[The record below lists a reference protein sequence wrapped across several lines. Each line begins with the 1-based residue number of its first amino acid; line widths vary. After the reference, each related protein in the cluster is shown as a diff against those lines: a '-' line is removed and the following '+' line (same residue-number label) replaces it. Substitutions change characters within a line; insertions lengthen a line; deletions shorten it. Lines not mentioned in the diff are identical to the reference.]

1 MTHIAAVRCAFPPNR
16 YAQSE
21 LTDLA
26 ARVCLPENADRRLLD
41 RLHDSARVDHRN
53 LALPIEEYEKLTGFG
68 AANDAFVSTAVEL
81 GRESVS
87 AALKAAGL
95 TPGDVDL
102 IMFTSVT
109 GIAAPSIEARLA
121 AELGLRPDVK
131 RLPIFGLG
139 CVAGAAGIAR
149 VHDYLRGWPD
159 HVAVLLSVELCS
171 LTVQRGDSSPAGL
184 VASALFGDGSAAVV
198 CHGDGRAPA
207 DEAEP
212 AGPAVVATR
221 SHLYPGSEHV
231 MGWQV
236 GDGGFRVLLDAS
248 VPSVVRQYLAQDV
261 HDFLADQGLTI
272 EEVAAWVC
280 HPGGPKVLEAV
291 SEVLDLPAGALD
303 VTWRSLADH
312 GNLSSSSVLHVLGE
326 TLATRMPEPGAWGL
340 LIAMGPGFCSELV
353 LLRW

>member
-1 MTHIAAVRCAFPPNR
+1 MTHIAAVRCAFPPHR

-21 LTDLA
+21 LTDMA

-41 RLHDSARVDHRN
+41 RLHGSARVDFRN

-87 AALKAAGL
+87 AALKAARL

-109 GIAAPSIEARLA
+109 GIAAPSIDARLV

-149 VHDYLRGWPD
+149 MHDYLRGWPD

-198 CHGDGRAPA
+198 FAGDDRGPA
-207 DEAEP
+207 GP

-248 VPSVVRQYLAQDV
+248 VPAVVRQYLAQDV
-261 HDFLADQGLTI
+261 HDFLTDHGVTK
-272 EEVAAWVC
+272 EEISAWVC

-303 VTWRSLADH
+303 VTWRSLAAH
-312 GNLSSSSVLHVLGE
+312 GNLSSSSVLHVLSE
-326 TLATRMPEPGAWGL
+326 TLATRRPEPGTWGL
-340 LIAMGPGFCSELV
+340 LIAIGPGFCSELV